1 MEDIGEQF
9 ARLDAGRDVDLSLRK
24 GVLISTKT
32 AFAFTNGRYGIFHAV
47 DDIVV
52 AFTREGMREVL
63 EGTRDPRD
71 GDE

>member
-9 ARLDAGRDVDLSLRK
+9 ARLDAGLDVDLSLRK

-47 DDIVV
+47 DGTVV
-52 AFTREGMREVL
+52 AFTREGMQQVL
-63 EGTRDPRD
+63 EGTRGARD
-71 GDE
+71 GDG